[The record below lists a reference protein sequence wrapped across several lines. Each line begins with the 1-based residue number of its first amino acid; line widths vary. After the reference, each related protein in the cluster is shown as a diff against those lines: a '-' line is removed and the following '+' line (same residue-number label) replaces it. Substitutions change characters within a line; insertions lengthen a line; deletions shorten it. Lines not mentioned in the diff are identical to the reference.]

1 MAVKGCT
8 WLKMPGNGW
17 NKMAE
22 NGWKG
27 VETAGNG
34 LKLLEFA

>member
-34 LKLLEFA
+34 LK